1 MSVIAVARR
10 YAEALADV
18 ATARNQ
24 VEQIDNEVRVFAE
37 MMKSSRELHDMFA
50 SPIVSQTDKLRVLE
64 ALIKRV
70 LTIRV
75 SDEIFDELLKNNA
88 TANLL
93 RTMLSHHRLHHVAE
107 VYEQFRREMNERKG
121 LIIAEV
127 TAAAEIGAAEQAR
140 LGRTLEQMTGKQ
152 VEFKFKTDPS
162 LIGGVVTRIGSVVYD
177 GSVRTQLREIKE
189 RLKQGE
195 SAI

>member
-1 MSVIAVARR
+1 MSVIAIARR

-37 MMKSSRELHDMFA
+37 MMKSSTELHDVFA

-64 ALIKRV
+64 ALIARAR
-70 LTIRV
+70 TGQM
-75 SDEIFDELLKNNA
+75 

-93 RTMLSHHRLHHVAE
+93 RTMLTHYRLHHLVA

-121 LIIAEV
+121 LIVAEV
-127 TAAAEIGAAEQAR
+127 TTAAEVGAAEQAK

-162 LIGGVVTRIGSVVYD
+162 LIGGVVTRIGSIVYD
-177 GSVRTQLREIKE
+177 GSVRSQLQEIRE
-189 RLKQGE
+189 RLKRGDN
-195 SAI
+195 AV

>member
-1 MSVIAVARR
+1 MSVIAIARR

-24 VEQIDNEVRVFAE
+24 VERIENEVRVFAE

-70 LTIRV
+70 LTSRV

-93 RTMLSHHRLHHVAE
+93 RTMLSHYRLHHVAE

-127 TAAAEIGAAEQAR
+127 TAATQVGAAEQAR

-177 GSVRTQLREIKE
+177 GSVRTQLQEIKE
-189 RLKQGE
+189 RLKQGD